1 MKRGNRI
8 FILTLLLVGFGIV
21 MIGNSS
27 FTDAMTDFGDKW
39 HFVRLQAIWGAL
51 GVTAMLISSR
61 FSLKKLET
69 LCQLFLYVNFGLLIL
84 VLVPG
89 IGNKIQGAR
98 RWLGF
103 GGFGF
108 QPAELVKL
116 TLTVYLAKLLSTADF
131 NIKKFLFIMGG
142 ILTLVMLEPDMGT
155 TIIIL
160 LISATMYFG
169 SGKSLTPMIL
179 IIPLTGLIFGSLIIF
194 SPYRLNRLKSYLD
207 FQRDAQGSSYHIR
220 QALLGIGSGGIWG
233 VGFGQSKQK
242 YQFLPEV
249 TTDSIFAVYAEETG
263 FVGSVILIGVFGW
276 LVYQGL
282 AVAQSAKNNFAGLMA
297 LGMISW
303 VGWQFVINVAAMTAL
318 FPLTGVP
325 LPFISYGGSSLVV
338 LLCAMGLLINVSRN
352 S

>member
-21 MIGNSS
+21 MIGNAS
-27 FTDAMTDFGDKW
+27 FADAMADFSDKW
-39 HFVRLQAIWGAL
+39 HYVRLQAIWGVI
-51 GVTAMLISSR
+51 GTIAMWVSSR
-61 FSLKKLET
+61 FSLKRLEAFS
-69 LCQLFLYVNFGLLIL
+69 QLFLYVNIGFLII
-84 VLVPG
+84 VLIPG
-89 IGNKIQGAR
+89 IGNKILGAR

-103 GGFGF
+103 GSFGF

-116 TLTVYLAKLLSTADF
+116 SLTIYLAKLFSTVDF
-131 NIKKFLFIMGG
+131 DIKKFLFIIGG
-142 ILTLVMLEPDMGT
+142 ILTLIMMEPDMGT
-155 TIIIL
+155 AIIVL

-169 SGKSLTPMIL
+169 SGKSLAPMIL
-179 IIPLTGLIFGSLIIF
+179 IIPIAGLVFGSLIIF
-194 SPYRLNRLKSYLD
+194 SPYRLERMKSYLD
-207 FQRDAQGSSYHIR
+207 FQRDTQGSSYHIR

-263 FVGSVILIGVFGW
+263 FVGSVVLIGIYGW
-276 LVYQGL
+276 LVHLGL
-282 AVAQSAKNNFAGLMA
+282 TVAQHAKQSFGGLVA
-297 LGMISW
+297 LGVISW

-338 LLCAMGLLINVSRN
+338 LLSAIGLLLNVAKN
-352 S
+352 G